1 LYIAGESYAG
11 QYIPYI
17 AKAIIDRNKQGSGTP
32 WNLQG
37 VMIGNGWISP
47 IDQYP
52 SYLKFAYAEGLIKEG
67 DETSTQLEEKQK
79 RCSEILSADGAKDRV
94 DINEC
99 EDVLSTFLSLT
110 ISDGKCTNMYDVR
123 LREDDTCGA
132 SWPPDLA
139 SMTSYLRRPDVA
151 EALNLNHDKSTAW
164 QECTGNVGVQ
174 FRIGKS
180 IPSIQILPEVIESG
194 VRVLLFSGD
203 KDMICNHLGTEQLIH
218 NMKWNGG
225 TGFETS
231 PGVWAPRRGWTFDDE
246 PAGYYQQ
253 ARNLTYILFY
263 NASHM
268 VPFDW
273 PRRSRD
279 MLDRFINVN
288 ITSIGGSPG
297 DSRLDGEKLPE
308 TTVGGHKNETTSTEH
323 EDEKLKDAEW
333 KAYTKSGEA
342 ALIVVIIGVSVWG
355 YFIYRSRRQHRGYRS
370 VYRDEISPDGS
381 STILNRF
388 RKNERSNDRDLEAT
402 DFDESELDRLDRTPN
417 MEPEHYI
424 IDDDEEHETPQGG
437 GHSQGK

>member
-1 LYIAGESYAG
+1 
-11 QYIPYI
+11 
-17 AKAIIDRNKQGSGTP
+17 
-32 WNLQG
+32 
-37 VMIGNGWISP
+37 MIGNGWISP
-47 IDQYP
+47 LDQYP
-52 SYLKFAYAEGLIKEG
+52 SYLKFAYEEDLIEKGGEI
-67 DETSTQLEEKQK
+67 STRLEELQN
-79 RCSEILSADGAKDRV
+79 RCSELMSADDAKNRV
-94 DINEC
+94 DIPEC
-99 EDVLSTFLSLT
+99 EGILSQLLALT
-110 ISDGKCTNMYDVR
+110 SSEGKCTNMYDVR
-123 LREDDTCGA
+123 LREDDTCGS

-139 SMTSYLRRPDVA
+139 SMTPYLRRPDVA
-151 EALNLNHDKSTAW
+151 EALNLKHDKSTGW
-164 QECTGNVGVQ
+164 QECADKVGVN
-174 FRIGKS
+174 FRATHS
-180 IPSIQILPEVIESG
+180 VPSIQILPEVIESD

-203 KDMICNHLGTEQLIH
+203 KDLICNHLGTEQLIH
-218 NMKWNGG
+218 NMKFNGG

-231 PGVWAPRRGWTFDDE
+231 PGIWAPRRGWTFDGE

-308 TTVGGHKNETTSTEH
+308 TTVGGHQNETASTEH

-355 YFIYRSRRQHRGYRS
+355 YFIYRSRRQRHGYRS
-370 VYRDEISPDGS
+370 VYRDATSPDGS
-381 STILNRF
+381 SSILNRF
-388 RKNERSNDRDLEAT
+388 RKTEKSGDRDLEAT
-402 DFDESELDRLDRTPN
+402 DFDEAELDRLDRTPN

-424 IDDDEEHETPQGG
+424 IDDDEEASGSHER
-437 GHSQGK
+437 K